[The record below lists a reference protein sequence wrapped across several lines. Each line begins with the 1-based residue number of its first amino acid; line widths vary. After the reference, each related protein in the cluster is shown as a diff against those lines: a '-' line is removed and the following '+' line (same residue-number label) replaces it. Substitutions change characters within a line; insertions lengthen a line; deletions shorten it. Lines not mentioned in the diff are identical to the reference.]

1 MLQGYL
7 STTSLRVPT
16 RINKITTYYNILQHH
31 NKLKLNRGYDL
42 QSPTR
47 KKHWPLKAAGGI
59 FIFSVVFSWRQAHRI
74 SNHGSTAALRMM
86 VFLSLSYGS
95 FSMSWSCSR
104 RVGAAAAM
112 LKQPMC
118 RLHSSASLHLDKPK
132 TFFVTYPKERWVAPC
147 CVSWFGASFCPFGP
161 CVVEKNA
168 LLKCSWQAEGASG
181 SMASKEIVPIP

>member
-1 MLQGYL
+1 MYRQMLQGYL

-86 VFLSLSYGS
+86 VFRLLFHELVLLQEGRC
-95 FSMSWSCSR
+95 SCSHAETTN
-104 RVGAAAAM
+104 VQA
-112 LKQPMC
+112 
-118 RLHSSASLHLDKPK
+118 
-132 TFFVTYPKERWVAPC
+132 
-147 CVSWFGASFCPFGP
+147 
-161 CVVEKNA
+161 A
-168 LLKCSWQAEGASG
+168 LLGFFAPWQAEDVFCNLSQGAMGCTMLRLMIWGKFLSFWPLCG
-181 SMASKEIVPIP
+181 RKKRLT